1 MHDILGRYMG
11 KMCDDREGV
20 PVISGVQSC
29 VYSSDE
35 SVDLGCMGSSMDRK
49 YLVAQAGWDR
59 EFLGQFLFLQSLF
72 PVSVHSS
79 SRALSSSC
87 CGLPRRGCSSPG
99 LLLFFSPCQPFNF
112 TAFFI
117 LKKRESLSYQCSSC
131 QLEIKLILAVVI
143 FNSTT

>member
-1 MHDILGRYMG
+1 MT
-11 KMCDDREGV
+11 KKGV
-20 PVISGVQSC
+20 PLISGIRSY
-29 VYSSDE
+29 VYSSGE
-35 SVDLGCMGSSMDRK
+35 SVDLGCMGSSMETK
-49 YLVAQAGWDR
+49 YLIARAGWDR

-72 PVSVHSS
+72 PVSVHNS

-87 CGLPRRGCSSPG
+87 GGLPRRGCSSPG

-117 LKKRESLSYQCSSC
+117 LKERESLSYQCSSC

-143 FNSTT
+143 FNNPT